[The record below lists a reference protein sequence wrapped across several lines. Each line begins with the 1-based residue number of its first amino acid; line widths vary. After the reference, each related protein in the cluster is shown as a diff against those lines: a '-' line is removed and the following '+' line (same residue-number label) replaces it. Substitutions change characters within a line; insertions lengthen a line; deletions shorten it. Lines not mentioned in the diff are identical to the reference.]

1 MKRNTSYTKLFTI
14 FFITVDIKLL
24 LEVITPLINCFTLD
38 LWQYVLVYYTAKDI
52 FGPGEW

>member
-38 LWQYVLVYYTAKDI
+38 LWQYVLVYYSQRHLWS
-52 FGPGEW
+52 GRVV